1 MPWCLHCAGP
11 KVDIKSFWVYNTYIA
26 TNDKVNKMT
35 TEQREKLQEI
45 LEQTW
50 RRDHS
55 ADEAF
60 DLIEDLIY
68 EVRADAK
75 REVE

>member
-1 MPWCLHCAGP
+1 
-11 KVDIKSFWVYNTYIA
+11 
-26 TNDKVNKMT
+26 MT
-35 TEQREKLQEI
+35 DEQREKLQEI

-60 DLIEDLIY
+60 ELIEDLMY

>member
-1 MPWCLHCAGP
+1 
-11 KVDIKSFWVYNTYIA
+11 
-26 TNDKVNKMT
+26 MT
-35 TEQREKLQEI
+35 EAQREKLQEI

-50 RRDHS
+50 RRDQS

-60 DLIEDLIY
+60 DLIEDLMY
-68 EVRADAK
+68 EVQADAK